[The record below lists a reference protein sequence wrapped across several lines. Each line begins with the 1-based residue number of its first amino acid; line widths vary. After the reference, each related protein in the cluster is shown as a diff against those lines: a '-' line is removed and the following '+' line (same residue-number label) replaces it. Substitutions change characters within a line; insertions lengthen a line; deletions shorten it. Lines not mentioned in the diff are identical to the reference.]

1 MGLRDG
7 FRWLVGRDPTQDRA
21 TISTALNGSSASS
34 LEDLIGRIRPIR
46 NSPWRAAGQRE
57 ALGVPAVFKAVS
69 LISNTVGSLS
79 MEGYRAGAKL
89 PVEDTPRLVIRPN
102 PLTRPHEFWRDS
114 AFNMAR
120 LGEAWWWTAKRDID
134 GSPMSLIPVDPREVN
149 VEENT
154 RDPMRPVIHWR
165 EARMPNEDMTQIT
178 YLPDPNS
185 PLRGW
190 GPLQACGAAVSV
202 AVEAQEWAADW
213 FAGNPANTW
222 IKSAVDIDE
231 AEAEGIKSQ
240 WMADSL
246 NLPKV
251 TGPLIEDVKDVGT
264 DPERAQMTE
273 ARNFANGEI
282 ALMFS
287 IPSTLLNYAVQGSTI
302 TYQNVGQVA
311 DDFLRQCLL
320 PHYLEPMEQAMSD
333 LLTRATIG
341 RFNVEALLRADIRTR
356 YDVYNV
362 GIPLGVISVE
372 EARAAEGFGPGDV
385 ENRPVPF
392 APPAAV
398 PASLPV
404 QLRSAV
410 VHCPSCGKLVA
421 EMATPPYRLRCRG
434 CKSTVES
441 DVTQMRAEAPLIAPP
456 VVVNMTVP
464 ETRQPDVVLDLS
476 SVAAAI
482 DRMVDELRPAAP
494 QPITINNLIQPPVI
508 EGAVNLVDAPDMRQL
523 AEVVRLPRHRIVIRD
538 EDGRITGLEEVPDG
552 AQSQAQ

>member
-21 TISTALNGSSASS
+21 TISTALNGSSPSS

-178 YLPDPNS
+178 YLPDPNN

-311 DDFLRQCLL
+311 DDLLRQCLL

-404 QLRSAV
+404 QVRSLQDVRCPKCNRLNGRVGGPAEIQCKKCGTLIVMTDDIQLRSERSEQPQPAINV
-410 VHCPSCGKLVA
+410 YNSIPEA
-421 EMATPPYRLRCRG
+421 RL
-434 CKSTVES
+434 
-441 DVTQMRAEAPLIAPP
+441 
-456 VVVNMTVP
+456 
-464 ETRQPDVVLDLS
+464 PDVVVDLS
-476 SVAAAI
+476 LVAAAI
-482 DRMVDELRPAAP
+482 DRLMAREQ
-494 QPITINNLIQPPVI
+494 QPIVVNNVIPPPVV
-508 EGAVNLVDAPDMRQL
+508 EGAVNLVETAAPVVHI
-523 AEVVRLPRHRIVIRD
+523 AEARARKRIVTRD
-538 EDGRITGLEEVPDG
+538 EAGRITGLEDVPDG
-552 AQSQAQ
+552 AQPEAV

>member
-1 MGLRDG
+1 
-7 FRWLVGRDPTQDRA
+7 
-21 TISTALNGSSASS
+21 
-34 LEDLIGRIRPIR
+34 
-46 NSPWRAAGQRE
+46 
-57 ALGVPAVFKAVS
+57 
-69 LISNTVGSLS
+69 
-79 MEGYRAGAKL
+79 
-89 PVEDTPRLVIRPN
+89 
-102 PLTRPHEFWRDS
+102 
-114 AFNMAR
+114 
-120 LGEAWWWTAKRDID
+120 
-134 GSPMSLIPVDPREVN
+134 
-149 VEENT
+149 
-154 RDPMRPVIHWR
+154 MR
-165 EARMPNEDMTQIT
+165 NEDMTQIT
-178 YLPDPNS
+178 YLPDPNN

-392 APPAAV
+392 APPQAV

-404 QLRSAV
+404 QMRSLQDAR
-410 VHCPSCGKLVA
+410 CPKCN
-421 EMATPPYRLRCRG
+421 RLNGRY
-434 CKSTVES
+434 
-441 DVTQMRAEAPLIAPP
+441 
-456 VVVNMTVP
+456 
-464 ETRQPDVVLDLS
+464 
-476 SVAAAI
+476 
-482 DRMVDELRPAAP
+482 
-494 QPITINNLIQPPVI
+494 
-508 EGAVNLVDAPDMRQL
+508 EGY
-523 AEVVRLPRHRIVIRD
+523 AEVVCRKCGTQFTSGERLQLRSEARSEPPRRSSTSTTRCRCPSSALSRSSSTSHPSRRCL
-538 EDGRITGLEEVPDG
+538 TG
-552 AQSQAQ
+552 

>member
-46 NSPWRAAGQRE
+46 SSPWRAAGQRE

-69 LISNTVGSLS
+69 LICNTVGSLS

-178 YLPDPNS
+178 YLPDPNN

-392 APPAAV
+392 APPQAV

-404 QLRSAV
+404 QVRSLQDVRCPKCNRLNGRVGGPAEIQCSKCGTLIVMTDDIQLRSERSEQPQPAINV
-410 VHCPSCGKLVA
+410 YNS
-421 EMATPPYRLRCRG
+421 
-434 CKSTVES
+434 
-441 DVTQMRAEAPLIAPP
+441 I
-456 VVVNMTVP
+456 P
-464 ETRQPDVVLDLS
+464 ETRQPEVVIDLS
-476 SVAAAI
+476 PVAAAL
-482 DRMVDELRPAAP
+482 DRLMAREQ
-494 QPITINNLIQPPVI
+494 QPINIRVDVPASVVEAP
-508 EGAVNLVDAPDMRQL
+508 VNLVDTPPPVVHI
-523 AEVVRLPRHRIVIRD
+523 AEARARKRIVTRD
-538 EDGRITGLEEVPDG
+538 EAGRITGLEDVPDG
-552 AQSQAQ
+552 AQPEAV

>member
-46 NSPWRAAGQRE
+46 SSPWRAAGQRE

-120 LGEAWWWTAKRDID
+120 LGEAWWWTAKRDTD
-134 GSPMSLIPVDPREVN
+134 DSPMSLIPVDPREVN
-149 VEENT
+149 VEQNPAN
-154 RDPMRPVIHWR
+154 PMRPIIHWR
-165 EARMPNEDMTQIT
+165 EALMRNEDMTQIT

-202 AVEAQEWAADW
+202 AVEAQEWAANW
-213 FAGNPANTW
+213 FAGNPSNTW
-222 IKSAVDIDE
+222 IKSAVDVNKDE
-231 AEAEGIKSQ
+231 AMVLKLDWISDFE
-240 WMADSL
+240 

-251 TGPLIEDVKDVGT
+251 SGPVIDDVKDIGT

-404 QLRSAV
+404 QTRSLQDARCPKCNRLNGRYEGYAEVVCRKCGTQFSSGERLQLRSEQSQ
-410 VHCPSCGKLVA
+410 PQL
-421 EMATPPYRLRCRG
+421 
-434 CKSTVES
+434 
-441 DVTQMRAEAPLIAPP
+441 APA
-456 VVVNMTVP
+456 
-464 ETRQPDVVLDLS
+464 
-476 SVAAAI
+476 
-482 DRMVDELRPAAP
+482 
-494 QPITINNLIQPPVI
+494 PVI
-508 EGAVNLVDAPDMRQL
+508 NVYNNIPEWREPARQEPIVVQAPASPAITVNNVIPPPLVEGAVNLVETAAPVVHI
-523 AEVVRLPRHRIVIRD
+523 AEARARKRIVTRD
-538 EDGRITGLEEVPDG
+538 EAGRITGLEDVPDG
-552 AQSQAQ
+552 AQPEAV

>member
-1 MGLRDG
+1 M
-7 FRWLVGRDPTQDRA
+7 
-21 TISTALNGSSASS
+21 
-34 LEDLIGRIRPIR
+34 
-46 NSPWRAAGQRE
+46 
-57 ALGVPAVFKAVS
+57 PAVFKAVS

-178 YLPDPNS
+178 YLPDPNN

-404 QLRSAV
+404 QVRSLQESTARQV
-410 VHCPSCGKLVA
+410 QPPQRA
-421 EMATPPYRLRCRG
+421 RTRATPRSRAASAARSSARATASSSALSRASRSRRRRSSTSTTTSPRC
-434 CKSTVES
+434 
-441 DVTQMRAEAPLIAPP
+441 APARSPRPLA
-456 VVVNMTVP
+456 
-464 ETRQPDVVLDLS
+464 
-476 SVAAAI
+476 VAAHRRLHGAA
-482 DRMVDELRPAAP
+482 RHQPSPSTTSSRRRSSRGPSTSSRRRRPSS
-494 QPITINNLIQPPVI
+494 TS
-508 EGAVNLVDAPDMRQL
+508 
-523 AEVVRLPRHRIVIRD
+523 PRR
-538 EDGRITGLEEVPDG
+538 GPASG
-552 AQSQAQ
+552 S